1 MNNETLYERLGL
13 TRDASP
19 EEIRRAYR
27 QLVLHLHPDTN
38 ANAGETELFLG
49 IQQAFETLS
58 DSDKKAEYDH
68 QLPHEPTTPLPLHIK
83 LNYSQPSLIRLSEP
97 QLIYT
102 LLELTIHPDSTEA
115 ISSTPLNLSLVLD
128 CSTSMQGDRLDT
140 VKTTAV
146 DLLRQLQPKDIISLV
161 KFSDRADLLIPA
173 SNIADLISAEMKIQ
187 LLQAGGG
194 TEIYKGLESGFN
206 QVRQFR
212 TNNRINHIILIT
224 DGRTYGDEESC
235 EQLADQAT
243 ALGIGISALG
253 IGSQWNDS
261 FLDHLTSKTGGFC
274 KYISKVGEIRS
285 FLLEKIA
292 RLGSSFAEH
301 VTYNFET
308 PKGIELTTAFRL
320 QPDSSPLETTSPLV
334 LGYVPQH
341 GIQSLLLE
349 FTIKDI
355 PENLDFITLMKGH
368 LNYEVPSNS
377 YKTSYTQR
385 LILDRPV
392 SAEPSEEVPP
402 HSILQAMLMLSL
414 YQMQERAR
422 EEMGRGDIS
431 AATRRLQNLATHLLD
446 QGERD
451 LARSVLSEVA
461 YIQNNQSFSEDGEK
475 RIKYSTR
482 SLLLPAKIKESRL

>member
-206 QVRQFR
+206 QVRQ
-212 TNNRINHIILIT
+212 
-224 DGRTYGDEESC
+224 
-235 EQLADQAT
+235 
-243 ALGIGISALG
+243 
-253 IGSQWNDS
+253 
-261 FLDHLTSKTGGFC
+261 
-274 KYISKVGEIRS
+274 
-285 FLLEKIA
+285 
-292 RLGSSFAEH
+292 
-301 VTYNFET
+301 
-308 PKGIELTTAFRL
+308 
-320 QPDSSPLETTSPLV
+320 
-334 LGYVPQH
+334 
-341 GIQSLLLE
+341 
-349 FTIKDI
+349 
-355 PENLDFITLMKGH
+355 
-368 LNYEVPSNS
+368 
-377 YKTSYTQR
+377 
-385 LILDRPV
+385 
-392 SAEPSEEVPP
+392 
-402 HSILQAMLMLSL
+402 
-414 YQMQERAR
+414 
-422 EEMGRGDIS
+422 
-431 AATRRLQNLATHLLD
+431 
-446 QGERD
+446 
-451 LARSVLSEVA
+451 
-461 YIQNNQSFSEDGEK
+461 
-475 RIKYSTR
+475 
-482 SLLLPAKIKESRL
+482 